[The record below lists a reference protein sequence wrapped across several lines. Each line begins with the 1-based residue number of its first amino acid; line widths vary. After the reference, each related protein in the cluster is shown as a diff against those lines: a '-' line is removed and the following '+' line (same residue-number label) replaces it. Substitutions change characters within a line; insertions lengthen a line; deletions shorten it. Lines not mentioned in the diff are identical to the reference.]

1 MSSTD
6 EATLPPGNPEDELE
20 LRRKQREERRKQ
32 RELELQA
39 IADAEEKERLA
50 RKRAREERLHK
61 QKCEAEG
68 LPYTPLYAPEADDA
82 APAAAAAASEPEH
95 ETDEERERRLR
106 IEAVKARHEQ
116 EAKETAQMDLAL
128 KEREKILRERLS
140 ATDAASASGEVS
152 STTVGGATGGARVS
166 AYRSGGAVKSPR
178 EAGEDEAGESGGVL
192 FRKYTAVKEELETA
206 TARID
211 ALKEKLAQKEA
222 RIVDLESEAM
232 TKDAKIKEQDRLLT
246 LTLEKMKKL
255 EQRAAAAESQSP
267 ELIAAEAIE
276 RERAERAK
284 HEAAEKKRKA
294 DEAAAAAAAAEA
306 AKAAER
312 NAALEKLVAHS
323 NANGD
328 DSDGSDDAAA
338 DAAPAAAAGAAGT
351 KDDGSDEGPRTSKTS
366 KTKKS
371 SKDGGKEPKESKS
384 SKKTTESRKSERVEK
399 TTEKTTESRKSE
411 KHEKAEKDGMS
422 SSGKKDKDKPAA
434 AAAAAAAAPAEE
446 KKADKKSDKKKGSSS
461 AKKDGGAPDTT
472 APEAPAG
479 DDGHDGHDGAN
490 LGAANDADPLGDGF
504 VQADVRL
511 YADFINNTLADDEHV
526 GMELP
531 VPLDGPD
538 FFRLVANGIA
548 PCKLLNKLVPG
559 SVPDGDLTF
568 IVTDDDDRRDNL
580 KLCVDCAA
588 DVGCNVAGIDIG
600 AVLKLKPAA
609 ILGFVYALLRAP
621 LVKEM
626 AGNAAARKLAGAGK
640 AGAPL
645 DNAAADAALLAWA
658 NAHVVAGGGTAA
670 DDLSTDWADG
680 ERYEQLLSAA
690 APHAMATHKRAIRK
704 GAVAGKV
711 ERLAALVAAFE
722 ALGAPSLVAP
732 RSLAA
737 GAPRQHWVQ
746 LAALFC
752 AEPLSNKK

>member
-1 MSSTD
+1 MSSAD
-6 EATLPPGNPEDELE
+6 EPHAEDELE

-68 LPYTPLYAPEADDA
+68 VPYTPLHAPEADDA
-82 APAAAAAASEPEH
+82 PAPEPQPQAEPEPPLH

-128 KEREKILRERLS
+128 KEREKLLRERLS
-140 ATDAASASGEVS
+140 STDGGGELS
-152 STTVGGATGGARVS
+152 STIAAAADTTGGAGAGGARVS
-166 AYRSGGAVKSPR
+166 AYRSAGAVKSPR
-178 EAGEDEAGESGGVL
+178 EAGEEEAGESGGVL

-206 TARID
+206 TARIE

-312 NAALEKLVAHS
+312 NAALEKLVA
-323 NANGD
+323 NGD
-328 DSDGSDDAAA
+328 DSDGSDDAA
-338 DAAPAAAAGAAGT
+338 PAAAAAAAAAAGT

-371 SKDGGKEPKESKS
+371 KDGKEPKESKS
-384 SKKTTESRKSERVEK
+384 TKKTTESRKSERVEK

-411 KHEKAEKDGMS
+411 KHEKTDKDGMS

-434 AAAAAAAAPAEE
+434 AAAAAPVEE
-446 KKADKKSDKKKGSSS
+446 KKADKKADKKKGSSS

-690 APHAMATHKRAIRK
+690 APQAMATHKRAIRK